1 MLHLA
6 PALVVPRLFARSEYA
21 ASRCRRRF
29 CRTGGDLALYFLD
42 TSALVKL
49 YVQEP
54 GTDRLLPLVS
64 DQPDN
69 RFAVLAISVVEVRS
83 AIRRRQRA
91 GDIDAS
97 AAATILESV
106 QHHLETRFIRQAIND
121 TVIDTALEMVDR
133 YALRAYDAVQ
143 LAGCLVL
150 RTLSTEAFTFVCSDH
165 RLLEAARS
173 EQLKVLDP
181 VA

>member
-1 MLHLA
+1 
-6 PALVVPRLFARSEYA
+6 
-21 ASRCRRRF
+21 
-29 CRTGGDLALYFLD
+29 LALYFLD

-64 DQPDN
+64 NRPEN
-69 RFAVLAISVVEVRS
+69 RFAVLAIAVVEIRS

-91 GDIDAS
+91 GDIEGDL
-97 AAATILESV
+97 ATAILDDV
-106 QHHLETRFIRQAIND
+106 QRHLETRFMRQAVNQM
-121 TVIDTALEMVDR
+121 VIDTALEMIDR
-133 YALRAYDAVQ
+133 YELRGYDAVQ

-150 RTLSTEAFTFVCSDH
+150 CAVVAEPFTFVCSDL

-173 EQLKVLDP
+173 EQLRIFDP
-181 VA
+181 AA

>member
-1 MLHLA
+1 M
-6 PALVVPRLFARSEYA
+6 
-21 ASRCRRRF
+21 
-29 CRTGGDLALYFLD
+29 ALYFLD

-54 GTDRLLPLVS
+54 GTDRLLPLIS
-64 DQPDN
+64 DRPEN
-69 RFAVLAISVVEVRS
+69 RFAVLAISIVEVRS

-91 GDIDAS
+91 GDIDATT
-97 AAATILESV
+97 AAAIIASLQS
-106 QHHLETRFIRQAIND
+106 HMETRFLRQVVND
-121 TVIDTALEMVDR
+121 TVIDAALNIIDR
-133 YALRAYDAVQ
+133 HALRAYDAVQ

-150 RTLSTEAFTFVCSDH
+150 CAMAAEAFTFVCSDH

-181 VA
+181 SV

>member
-1 MLHLA
+1 M
-6 PALVVPRLFARSEYA
+6 
-21 ASRCRRRF
+21 
-29 CRTGGDLALYFLD
+29 ALYFLD

-54 GTDRLLPLVS
+54 GTDRLLPLIS
-64 DQPDN
+64 DRPEN
-69 RFAVLAISVVEVRS
+69 RFAVLTIAVVEIHS

-91 GDIDAS
+91 GDIDTEV
-97 AAATILESV
+97 ATAILENV
-106 QHHLETRFIRQAIND
+106 QSHMETRFIRQAVNE
-121 TVIDTALEMVDR
+121 TVIDTALEMIDR

-150 RTLSTEAFTFVCSDH
+150 CGIAAESFTFVCSDH

-173 EQLKVLDP
+173 EQLKVFDP
-181 VA
+181 AA